1 MEVSNMK
8 NMVVLK
14 NLPSN
19 IVEEAF
25 VVLKA
30 NKKVKKLERVEN
42 NKKVSGESLNK
53 KENDYMLKEAEML
66 VSNYISKIESKEKNE
81 TNKKIE
87 WKKNKNIK
95 KYACF
100 STAVAVIEGII
111 LLLS

>member
-8 NMVVLK
+8 NMVVLR

-53 KENDYMLKEAEML
+53 KENDYMLKEAEMV

-81 TNKKIE
+81 TKKKTEWNKNKKL
-87 WKKNKNIK
+87 K
-95 KYACF
+95 KYAYF
-100 STAVAVIEGII
+100 STAVALIEGLI
-111 LLLS
+111 LLFS